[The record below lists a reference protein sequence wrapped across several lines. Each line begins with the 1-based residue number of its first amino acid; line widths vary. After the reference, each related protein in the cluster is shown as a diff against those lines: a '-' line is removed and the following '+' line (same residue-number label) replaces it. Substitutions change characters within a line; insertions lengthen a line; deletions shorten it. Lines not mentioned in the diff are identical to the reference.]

1 MGTFD
6 VISLL
11 FISIISAFVGFGFNM
26 MQSPGMLFEWYK
38 EFLINF
44 AIIKDKRFP
53 YDSDGNYY
61 KESKF
66 LRELSK
72 PLGYCLVCN
81 TTWIGMIMAAF
92 YLKEWSVLHLILAIF
107 TGVASAGIVVLISNY
122 YYKLKR

>member
-26 MQSPGMLFEWYK
+26 IQTPGMLFEFYK
-38 EFLINF
+38 DFLE
-44 AIIKDKRFP
+44 ALPHIKDRNFP
-53 YDSDGNYY
+53 YDSEHTYY

-66 LRELSK
+66 LYYLSK
-72 PLGYCLVCN
+72 PLGLCIVCN

-92 YLKEWSVLHLILAIF
+92 YLKEWSVLHLILTIF